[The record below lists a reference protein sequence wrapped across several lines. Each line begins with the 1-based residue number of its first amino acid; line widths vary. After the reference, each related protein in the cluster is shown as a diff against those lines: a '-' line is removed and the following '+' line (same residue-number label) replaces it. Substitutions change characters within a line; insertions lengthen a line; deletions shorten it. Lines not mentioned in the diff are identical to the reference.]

1 MANEIFTRIQLKHD
15 SYANWDAVKNTF
27 KPLPGEICIA
37 EIPTGNAAATTA
49 PTVLFKVGAYKKDA
63 SGNNTTELHTFAELP
78 WASALAADVYAWA
91 KKPEAE
97 FIAWAKGLVPVEVI
111 DSGTGKF
118 VTNVTAT
125 NDEKGHHITITR
137 SDVDWNDVKNAPDF
151 ALVADLGDVSKLNT
165 TAKTAV
171 GAINEHGAEI
181 GDLASLNTTNKGNLV
196 SAINEALQ
204 AVEVGGTGS
213 VVTVTKQEIPSE
225 GSEAT
230 YVVKQGGNAVDVK
243 IEIPKYDTSADYGI
257 LEVAG
262 ENAIKVETENQKA
275 TAKLVLDNTGNV
287 AFSQSTA
294 GLKAEVTHV
303 AEAGKVDNALTVKL
317 GGTDIVF
324 DGSAAKTAD
333 VDSAIQGAKDYAKD
347 LVEAIPAQ
355 TDYTVTCEDTE
366 YEEAEGVPA
375 FKRHTLKQN
384 GNTVCTIDIP
394 KELVVEAG
402 SVKEVTEAGKPY
414 DGAVVGDKYI
424 ELVIANQDT
433 PIYVPA
439 KDLVDIYTHAKDAK
453 EVQVDISN
461 TNEIS
466 ATLVNGGVSEAKLA
480 EAVKTKLN
488 KTWTEVKDFNDLSE
502 LVTGNN

>member
-1 MANEIFTRIQLKHD
+1 M
-15 SYANWDAVKNTF
+15 
-27 KPLPGEICIA
+27 
-37 EIPTGNAAATTA
+37 
-49 PTVLFKVGAYKKDA
+49 
-63 SGNNTTELHTFAELP
+63 
-78 WASALAADVYAWA
+78 
-91 KKPEAE
+91 
-97 FIAWAKGLVPVEVI
+97 
-111 DSGTGKF
+111 
-118 VTNVTAT
+118 
-125 NDEKGHHITITR
+125 
-137 SDVDWNDVKNAPDF
+137 
-151 ALVADLGDVSKLNT
+151 
-165 TAKTAV
+165 
-171 GAINEHGAEI
+171 
-181 GDLASLNTTNKGNLV
+181 
-196 SAINEALQ
+196 
-204 AVEVGGTGS
+204 
-213 VVTVTKQEIPSE
+213 
-225 GSEAT
+225 
-230 YVVKQGGNAVDVK
+230 
-243 IEIPKYDTSADYGI
+243 
-257 LEVAG
+257 
-262 ENAIKVETENQKA
+262 
-275 TAKLVLDNTGNV
+275 
-287 AFSQSTA
+287 
-294 GLKAEVTHV
+294 KAEVTHV
-303 AEAGKVDNALTVKL
+303 AEAGKVDNALTIKV
-317 GGTDIVF
+317 GGADVVF
-324 DGSAAKTAD
+324 DGSAAQTAD

-453 EVQVDISN
+453 EVQVAISN

-466 ATLVNGGVSEAKLA
+466 ATLVNGGITEDKLA